1 MERNYFKGER
11 SYKEQFQLLMQHF
24 IRGLL
29 FVFPVGAT
37 IIIVVGLVSWMDSFL
52 NNLLD
57 NVFGISLPGLG
68 IIIVFFGIALFGY
81 LLSNTFIKAIFR
93 ILDRYIERMPFVSII
108 YTSLKELTE
117 AFVGDKKKFT
127 HPVLVKMTDAG
138 LHRLGFVTR
147 EEFGSLDLKGLVA
160 VYCPH
165 SYNFSGNLFF
175 LPKEQVTPIDANPTD
190 VMKFIISAG
199 VTNIRSGKESSGQE
213 QSLGSSTDAKT
224 EDSGRYNSLE

>member
-1 MERNYFKGER
+1 MPRNH
-11 SYKEQFQLLMQHF
+11 YKYDRTMKEKFQLLMQHF
-24 IRGLL
+24 VRGLL

-37 IIIVVGLVSWMDSFL
+37 IIIVVGLVTWMDNFL

-57 NVFGISLPGLG
+57 DIFGISLPGLG
-68 IIIVFFGIALFGY
+68 IIIVFLGIALFGY
-81 LLSNTFIKAIFR
+81 LLSNTFIKALFK

-175 LPKEQVTPIDANPTD
+175 IPKEQVTPIDANPTD

-199 VTNIRSGKESSGQE
+199 VTNIRT
-213 QSLGSSTDAKT
+213 GSEASAQNQGDVQNPANPDKT
-224 EDSGRYNSLE
+224 KT